1 MAVLTSGLFD
11 RLKFDFLS
19 IVQARQGP
27 NTIRRFYERLL
38 THERQFCRLENS
50 EAILAGNAISLNI
63 MAFEREPNC
72 SEIAFF

>member
-1 MAVLTSGLFD
+1 MAVFTSGLFD

-38 THERQFCRLENS
+38 THSANFVGLKI
-50 EAILAGNAISLNI
+50 AKPSLP
-63 MAFEREPNC
+63 ATRFP
-72 SEIAFF
+72 

>member
-1 MAVLTSGLFD
+1 MAVLTSGLFN

-38 THERQFCRLENS
+38 THSANFV
-50 EAILAGNAISLNI
+50 G
-63 MAFEREPNC
+63 
-72 SEIAFF
+72 